1 LAIVS
6 AIIQGFC
13 IDPAS
18 PKLLVSK
25 STADRKTPYVNHS
38 LVTRNRVLYIA
49 WPIILSNISTPLL
62 GLVDTAVIGNLGDP
76 TLIGAIAIGSMIFS
90 FLYWGFGFLRMGT
103 TGLVSQA
110 RGSGD
115 ETEAKAAFYRAFLTG
130 VFIGLVLLALQAPI
144 ATLAFSII
152 EGSDAVEKAALTYM
166 QIRIWGAPLS
176 LSYLA
181 IIGYL
186 LGQQDTRAILILQ
199 FLLNFVNIILDF
211 VFVVGLGFDVA
222 GIAAATVIA
231 ESLALFAGLAMV
243 ITRIRKGHGGL
254 AINADRLKDAQAL
267 KRMFVVNRDI
277 MIRTLC
283 LIFAF
288 AWFTNEGAK
297 SGDILLATNAIL
309 MQFVTFSAFF
319 LDGFALAAESLVG
332 NAIGAKNKQQIKV
345 SIRYTTELGLATAAL
360 VSTCFVLVGGPVTDI
375 LTNVVEVRE
384 SARIYLP
391 WVVAAPIVSVWCY
404 LLDGIFIG
412 ATRTREMR
420 NAMIVSL
427 FFYMLF
433 WWLLVDLYANHGLWA
448 SLMLYFISRALT
460 LSYYLPRLISQ

>member
-1 LAIVS
+1 
-6 AIIQGFC
+6 
-13 IDPAS
+13 
-18 PKLLVSK
+18 
-25 STADRKTPYVNHS
+25 
-38 LVTRNRVLYIA
+38 
-49 WPIILSNISTPLL
+49 
-62 GLVDTAVIGNLGDP
+62 
-76 TLIGAIAIGSMIFS
+76 
-90 FLYWGFGFLRMGT
+90 
-103 TGLVSQA
+103 
-110 RGSGD
+110 
-115 ETEAKAAFYRAFLTG
+115 
-130 VFIGLVLLALQAPI
+130 
-144 ATLAFSII
+144 
-152 EGSDAVEKAALTYM
+152 
-166 QIRIWGAPLS
+166 
-176 LSYLA
+176 
-181 IIGYL
+181 
-186 LGQQDTRAILILQ
+186 
-199 FLLNFVNIILDF
+199 
-211 VFVVGLGFDVA
+211 
-222 GIAAATVIA
+222 
-231 ESLALFAGLAMV
+231 
-243 ITRIRKGHGGL
+243 
-254 AINADRLKDAQAL
+254 
-267 KRMFVVNRDI
+267 
-277 MIRTLC
+277 
-283 LIFAF
+283 
-288 AWFTNEGAK
+288 
-297 SGDILLATNAIL
+297 